1 MKDQKSRIF
10 AFSLAI
16 LVSLAAWG
24 GLLYVAMHSVKKYG

>member
-24 GLLYVAMHSVKKYG
+24 GVLYVATHFVKRYW